1 MKLQDINF
9 EVISNS
15 HTKKELIS
23 DSKIFH
29 LSEVNAVIK
38 EIKNW
43 HGYKQTPLYS
53 LKNLAKKLNI
63 CEIYYKD
70 EGERFVLESFKALGA
85 YAVNQVIKKNLY
97 DRTKKLFTTQELCSD
112 TSTEFLKDLTITCA
126 TDGNYGRAVAWA
138 CQMFGCQSVIFLHE
152 AVTQTRENEIAKYG
166 AKIVRVRGSYDDSVV
181 QCYKEAEINNRIVV
195 SDTSW
200 EGYEDIP
207 RLVMQGYSIIAQEIT
222 EQLSDNLPT
231 HIFVPAGVGGLLCC
245 MAGYFAQNFP
255 GKRTAVVSV
264 EPIKSK
270 CVYQSIKEGKRVVLQ
285 GDYNSF
291 MGCLCAGEVS
301 SVAWE
306 IIKGSV
312 DASIIISDN
321 AAKQTMKFLYD
332 GIADGKRIF
341 SGESGCSS
349 LAALLAVK
357 DDSKSLNVL
366 NINEKSRIL
375 LIGTEGATDKEVF
388 SSITGHKF

>member
-1 MKLQDINF
+1 MTGGIAKQNIFATVSMTTLVEQLFKRHRAEGSYPGGIHLEMTGQDVTECIGGLQ
-9 EVISNS
+9 E
-15 HTKKELIS
+15 
-23 DSKIFH
+23 
-29 LSEVNAVIK
+29 IK
-38 EIKNW
+38 ESDLKSRYHTYCDPRLNAS
-43 HGYKQTPLYS
+43 QS
-53 LKNLAKKLNI
+53 LELAFL
-63 CEIYYKD
+63 
-70 EGERFVLESFKALGA
+70 LS
-85 YAVNQVIKKNLY
+85 
-97 DRTKKLFTTQELCSD
+97 
-112 TSTEFLKDLTITCA
+112 EFLKDLTITCA

-270 CVYQSIKEGKRVVLQ
+270 CVYQSIKEGKRL
-285 GDYNSF
+285 
-291 MGCLCAGEVS
+291 
-301 SVAWE
+301 
-306 IIKGSV
+306 
-312 DASIIISDN
+312 
-321 AAKQTMKFLYD
+321 
-332 GIADGKRIF
+332 
-341 SGESGCSS
+341 S
-349 LAALLAVK
+349 L
-357 DDSKSLNVL
+357 
-366 NINEKSRIL
+366 IHI
-375 LIGTEGATDKEVF
+375 
-388 SSITGHKF
+388 